1 MASSLKSRCH
11 ITRNPLSLEAMD
23 MEKID
28 NTFVTRRLLELT
40 KQELQGD
47 ITSLRLEVRQYR
59 EESKSD
65 HAQLKTEMALMHQE
79 LKTDITKVMVMLEE
93 QNHNWKMALDGYGL
107 IYHRQDDHEAR
118 ITKLES

>member
-1 MASSLKSRCH
+1 
-11 ITRNPLSLEAMD
+11 

-28 NTFVTRRLLELT
+28 DTFVTRRLLELT
-40 KQELQGD
+40 KQELKSD

-65 HAQLKTEMALMHQE
+65 NARLKQELTTSMALLRQE
-79 LKTDITKVMVMLEE
+79 LKTDIAKVLVILEE

-107 IYHRQDDHEAR
+107 LYQRQDDHEKR
-118 ITKLES
+118 LLKLESE